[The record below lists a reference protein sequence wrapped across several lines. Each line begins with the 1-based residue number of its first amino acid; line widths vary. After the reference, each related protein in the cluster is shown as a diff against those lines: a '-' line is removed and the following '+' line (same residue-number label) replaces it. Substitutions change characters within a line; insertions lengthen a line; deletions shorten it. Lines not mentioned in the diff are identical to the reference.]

1 MRPATCASILAEFN
15 WSLRGAQD
23 AVRQHSLLF
32 SPAHLLARAK
42 TTRLRPSDMV
52 GWKSHTEPGADE
64 EYDTCGVLNVDG
76 VKILR
81 AMQAE
86 ANAVRAAEGVHL
98 RNLGRQAVTGRVA
111 TSADVTNAWAN
122 AGVIDLT

>member
-1 MRPATCASILAEFN
+1 MRRLERRYKVWRREDLACHAG
-15 WSLRGAQD
+15 RG
-23 AVRQHSLLF
+23 L
-32 SPAHLLARAK
+32 
-42 TTRLRPSDMV
+42 
-52 GWKSHTEPGADE
+52 
-64 EYDTCGVLNVDG
+64 
-76 VKILR
+76 
-81 AMQAE
+81 